1 MLEEMTLTMI
11 FFKGQNIGRN
21 EKRKNVTWVVVYSY
35 MKIMNTVRENSHLTY
50 SNDVKGFSKNVNEK
64 FPK

>member
-50 SNDVKGFSKNVNEK
+50 SNDVKGISKNVNEK

>member
-1 MLEEMTLTMI
+1 MLEEMTLTKI
-11 FFKGQNIGRN
+11 FFKGQNILRN

-35 MKIMNTVRENSHLTY
+35 MKIMNTVGKVHILHTVMMCRSI
-50 SNDVKGFSKNVNEK
+50 SKNANEK

>member
-1 MLEEMTLTMI
+1 MLEEMTSTKI

-50 SNDVKGFSKNVNEK
+50 SNDVKSISKNTNEK

>member
-1 MLEEMTLTMI
+1 MLEEMTSTKI

-50 SNDVKGFSKNVNEK
+50 SNDVKEYF
-64 FPK
+64 